1 MFTRPEGLHDE
12 DVVRGLGAGWDLV
25 GAQVEYAP
33 LGFGSYHWRVRRGG
47 HRWFATADDLAARR
61 WDAAEPLPLVAR
73 RLTSALA
80 GSRRLRDAGLEFVVA
95 PLPQPSGEL
104 VRALGDR
111 YVLALYPFVDGVTPQ
126 DGAYPDRTARAA
138 VVARLAA
145 LHAVALPAV
154 DPGDGSGVLA
164 DDFVLPHLAGLRTAM
179 ADPGGPWDGGPF
191 AEPTRDLLARHAAP
205 LAHALER
212 YRRLVASVVAR
223 GTGFVL
229 THGEPH
235 PGNTIGTP
243 AGLVLIDWD
252 TLLLAPPERDL
263 WGLVEED
270 PDVLELYRSLTG
282 RQADAEALRLYRLRW
297 DLTEICLYVDQF
309 RHAHRL
315 SDDTA
320 EAWAGLQHHLDPV
333 RW

>member
-1 MFTRPEGLHDE
+1 MFTRPQGLRDE
-12 DVVRGLGAGWDLV
+12 DVVRGLGAGWGLA

-33 LGFGSYHWRVRRGG
+33 LGFGSYHWRVRRGSD
-47 HRWFATADDLAARR
+47 RWFATADDLEARR

-95 PLPQPSGEL
+95 PLPRPSGEL
-104 VRALGDR
+104 VRTLGDR
-111 YVLALYPFVDGVTPQ
+111 YVLALYPFVDGETPQ
-126 DGAYPDRTARAA
+126 EGAYPDRAARAA
-138 VVARLAA
+138 VVDRLAA
-145 LHAVALPAV
+145 LHAV
-154 DPGDGSGVLA
+154 DPGHDSAALT

-179 ADPGGPWDGGPF
+179 ADPGGPWEGGPF
-191 AEPTRDLLARHAAP
+191 AGSTRDLLARHAAP
-205 LAHALER
+205 LADALER

-263 WGLVEED
+263 WGLVDED

-282 RQADAEALRLYRLRW
+282 RQVDAEALQLYRLRW
-297 DLTEICLYVDQF
+297 DLTEICLYVDLF

-315 SDDTA
+315 SDDTVV
-320 EAWAGLQHHLDPV
+320 AWSGLQEHLDPV